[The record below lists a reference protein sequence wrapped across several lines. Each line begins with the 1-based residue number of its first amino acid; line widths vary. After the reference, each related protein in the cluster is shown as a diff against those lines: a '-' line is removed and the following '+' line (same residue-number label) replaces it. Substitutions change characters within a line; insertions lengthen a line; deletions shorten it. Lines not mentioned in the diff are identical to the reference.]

1 MSRDPQ
7 EQEEAAPVQSRGETT
22 TDPALEA
29 LIELLDSELNR
40 ALEERPQLV
49 SQADPGRLWLLWF
62 AIGATLEMCSL
73 LGRDTD
79 AERNALFRGV
89 ADSVFQAGVR
99 SDSDPISVDRRLTD
113 LFESAGAAAVQAC
126 LRGDGRPGYY
136 LAGLRVSADR
146 SLPPLL
152 N

>member
-1 MSRDPQ
+1 MSRDQ
-7 EQEEAAPVQSRGETT
+7 QEEAALAHSRGEAT

-29 LIELLDSELNR
+29 LVELLTSELSR
-40 ALEERPQLV
+40 ALDERPQLV
-49 SQADPGRLWLLWF
+49 SQADPGSLWLMWF

-73 LGRDTD
+73 LGRDAD

-89 ADSVFQAGVR
+89 ADSVFRAGVQ
-99 SDSDPISVDRRLTD
+99 SDSDPIRVDRRRTD
-113 LFESAGAAAVQAC
+113 LFESAGAAAVQAS

-136 LAGLRVSADR
+136 LAALRVSVDR
-146 SLPPLL
+146 GLPPLL

>member
-1 MSRDPQ
+1 MSRDQ
-7 EQEEAAPVQSRGETT
+7 QEETAAVQSRGEAT

-29 LIELLDSELNR
+29 LVELLDSELNW

-62 AIGATLEMCSL
+62 AIGATLELCLL

-89 ADSVFQAGVR
+89 ADSVFRAGVR
-99 SDSDPISVDRRLTD
+99 SDSDPISAERRLTD
-113 LFESAGAAAVQAC
+113 LFESAGAAAVRAC
-126 LRGDGRPGYY
+126 QQGDGRPGYY
-136 LAGLRVSADR
+136 LAGLRVSIHRGA
-146 SLPPLL
+146 PPLL

>member
-1 MSRDPQ
+1 MSRDQ
-7 EQEEAAPVQSRGETT
+7 QGKAASTSSCDPAAS
-22 TDPALEA
+22 DPALEA
-29 LIELLDSELNR
+29 LVALLHSEVNL
-40 ALEERPQLV
+40 AIEERATLV

-89 ADSVFQAGVR
+89 ADAVFQAGVR
-99 SDSDPISVDRRLTD
+99 SDRDPICADPRLIN

-126 LRGDGRPGYY
+126 QRGDGRLGYH
-136 LAGLRVSADR
+136 LAGLRVNADR
-146 SLPPLL
+146 GLPPLL

>member
-7 EQEEAAPVQSRGETT
+7 EQAASTSSCDPATN
-22 TDPALEA
+22 DPALEA
-29 LIELLDSELNR
+29 LIALLNSEVNQ
-40 ALEERPQLV
+40 ALEERPALV

-62 AIGATLEMCSL
+62 AIGATLETCSL

-79 AERNALFRGV
+79 AELNAMFRGV
-89 ADSVFQAGVR
+89 ADAVFHAGVR
-99 SDSDPISVDRRLTD
+99 SDRDPICADRRLIN

-126 LRGDGRPGYY
+126 QRGDSRLGYY

-146 SLPPLL
+146 GLPPLL